1 MPTESS
7 GSGSGSAGMS
17 GGGGF
22 DFEGLFNGI
31 DGAIENANDIQM
43 SKETARG
50 NDPCHLQYA
59 ITEALEVTHRPVL
72 RNAYEA
78 VNILSLELRRAVRDA
93 IDRNG
98 RPGGGYGGVTPFG
111 EYLLET
117 GTVDV
122 TKAEAAAVAL
132 GGGPFTPGAG
142 IALTILHTSVLL
154 NMNSRLGAG
163 RPSGSNTGFKLSPGA
178 YLYAGSG
185 STPFENFEYGK
196 LRGSRV
202 RRLYDRWVTMVRR
215 DAFPTIPGPA
225 ARPMLAALVGQT
237 GGSYP
242 FWRDGDRESRTSK
255 LRYIREQIAG
265 LERLQRTSNRECL
278 RKKAAERADR
288 LALVE
293 TAAGIELARIQTP
306 VLVAGAVGVVA
317 IALLRKKN

>member
-7 GSGSGSAGMS
+7 EGGSGSSGMS
-17 GGGGF
+17 GGAGF

-31 DGAIENANDIQM
+31 DGAIANANEIQM
-43 SKETARG
+43 SKETSRG

-78 VNILSLELRRAVRDA
+78 INILSLELRRAVRDA

-98 RPGGGYGGVTPFG
+98 RPGGGYGG
-111 EYLLET
+111 
-117 GTVDV
+117 
-122 TKAEAAAVAL
+122 
-132 GGGPFTPGAG
+132 
-142 IALTILHTSVLL
+142 
-154 NMNSRLGAG
+154 G

-185 STPFENFEYGK
+185 ATPFDDFEYGK

-202 RRLYDRWVTMVRR
+202 RRLYDRWLTMVKR

-242 FWRDGDRESRTSK
+242 FFEDGDRESRTSK

-265 LERLQRTSNRECL
+265 LERLQR
-278 RKKAAERADR
+278 KKRPSGPTGSR
-288 LALVE
+288 WS
-293 TAAGIELARIQTP
+293 RRP
-306 VLVAGAVGVVA
+306 RPSS
-317 IALLRKKN
+317 LLESKHPF